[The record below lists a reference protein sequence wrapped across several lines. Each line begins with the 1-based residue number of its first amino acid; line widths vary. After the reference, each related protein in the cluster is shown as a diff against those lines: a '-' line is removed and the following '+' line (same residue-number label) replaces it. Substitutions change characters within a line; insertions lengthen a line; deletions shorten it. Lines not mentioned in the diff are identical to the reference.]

1 MEQSS
6 FQDEQTVRHQFDS
19 LCKLALKS
27 EVINYEK
34 HMAYRQ
40 KYEVMLSELSEKEL
54 SRLFIMDEHEMET
67 HRFQVLG
74 YDIEVKDALIAEA
87 LQTLTEKKRNVVLLS
102 YFMDMSDADIARE
115 MNLVR
120 STINEH
126 ELFAQVRFPAYYTCF
141 EDAIIHFLVFRL
153 AKTVASV
160 PEMVYLWRKN
170 PKGLTATSQHRPA
183 AVQSYWIMERLAVQD
198 AALGLPHDA
207 LYRCSLTLQLSAFC
221 YATVSGLPPETQ
233 QAVFRLCCAL
243 YAKAL
248 PQEGALPRRARW
260 GARALR
266 QQDFGLWCRY
276 GRRFQLL

>member
-40 KYEVMLSELSEKEL
+40 TYEVMLSELSEKEL
-54 SRLFIMDEHEMET
+54 SRLFIMEEHEMET

-126 ELFAQVRFPAYYTCF
+126 RRRSLEL
-141 EDAIIHFLVFRL
+141 
-153 AKTVASV
+153 
-160 PEMVYLWRKN
+160 MRKN
-170 PKGLTATSQHRPA
+170 
-183 AVQSYWIMERLAVQD
+183 MEE
-198 AALGLPHDA
+198 
-207 LYRCSLTLQLSAFC
+207 SAN
-221 YATVSGLPPETQ
+221 E
-233 QAVFRLCCAL
+233 
-243 YAKAL
+243 KK
-248 PQEGALPRRARW
+248 
-260 GARALR
+260 
-266 QQDFGLWCRY
+266 
-276 GRRFQLL
+276 

>member
-1 MEQSS
+1 MEHSS

-126 ELFAQVRFPAYYTCF
+126 RRRSLEL
-141 EDAIIHFLVFRL
+141 
-153 AKTVASV
+153 
-160 PEMVYLWRKN
+160 MRKN
-170 PKGLTATSQHRPA
+170 
-183 AVQSYWIMERLAVQD
+183 MEE
-198 AALGLPHDA
+198 
-207 LYRCSLTLQLSAFC
+207 SAN
-221 YATVSGLPPETQ
+221 E
-233 QAVFRLCCAL
+233 
-243 YAKAL
+243 KK
-248 PQEGALPRRARW
+248 
-260 GARALR
+260 
-266 QQDFGLWCRY
+266 
-276 GRRFQLL
+276 

>member
-1 MEQSS
+1 MKEIGDLKVKYGVPLLCVDIVSGLGGTPIHVDDWHVDFALGGSQKCLSAPANMS
-6 FQDEQTVRHQFDS
+6 FLSV
-19 LCKLALKS
+19 S
-27 EVINYEK
+27 E
-34 HMAYRQ
+34 
-40 KYEVMLSELSEKEL
+40 EV
-54 SRLFIMDEHEMET
+54 
-67 HRFQVLG
+67 
-74 YDIEVKDALIAEA
+74 
-87 LQTLTEKKRNVVLLS
+87 
-102 YFMDMSDADIARE
+102 
-115 MNLVR
+115 
-120 STINEH
+120 
-126 ELFAQVRFPAYYTCF
+126 AQVRFPAYYTCF

-153 AKTVASV
+153 AKSVASV

-170 PKGLTATSQHRPA
+170 PKGLTATSQHHPA
-183 AVQSYWIMERLAVQD
+183 AVQSYWIIEQLLAQD

-207 LYRCSLTLQLSAFC
+207 LYRCTLTLQLSAFC